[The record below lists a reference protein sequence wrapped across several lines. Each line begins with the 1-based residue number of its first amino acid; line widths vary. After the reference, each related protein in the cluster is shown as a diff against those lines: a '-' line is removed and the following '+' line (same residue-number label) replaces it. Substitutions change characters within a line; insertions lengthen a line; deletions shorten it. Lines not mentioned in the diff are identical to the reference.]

1 MRTSRL
7 AAKTPSMQALG
18 EVIRTLRRE
27 QGLSQGDL
35 GERAD
40 IHPTWIS
47 HIESGKVNPT
57 FANLTRLSE
66 GLGVRLSELI
76 ARMEEHHR

>member
-7 AAKTPSMQALG
+7 ASKTPSLPALG
-18 EVIRTLRRE
+18 EVVRTLRRE

-35 GERAD
+35 GVKAEL
-40 IHPTWIS
+40 HPTWIS
-47 HIESGKVNPT
+47 HIESGRVNPT

-66 GLGVRLSELI
+66 GLGIRLSELI
-76 ARMEEHHR
+76 ARIEEQQQ

>member
-7 AAKTPSMQALG
+7 AAKTPALPALG
-18 EVIRTLRRE
+18 EVIRALRRE
-27 QGLSQGDL
+27 QGMSQGDL
-35 GERAD
+35 GERAG

-76 ARMEEHHR
+76 ARIEEQQR